1 MIIEKKKKKE
11 SSFDVLVSGFVALW
25 AFSGRGSAYKRED
38 DGPERF
44 LNNDF
49 RMDRWALESCV

>member
-1 MIIEKKKKKE
+1 MIIEIKKKKK
-11 SSFDVLVSGFVALW
+11 SSFDVLVSGSVALW

-44 LNNDF
+44 MNNDF
-49 RMDRWALESCV
+49 RMDWRALESCV